1 MKSGDAQVCGS
12 DVAAR
17 GDTRRDP
24 MRTAQLHLTGTT
36 ADGTFFRHDLL
47 TLYVKNQLGAA
58 RALPVLAGIVAC
70 SSLIW
75 VPPAYAVLWLSIV
88 LISQGIILLLC
99 QKFERLDDRAVDVD
113 EWGRIFAAA
122 EFFAAIC
129 WAILIFAFWESP
141 NAVEQVYLIAV
152 LMVVASIKMALA
164 SHFLPV
170 VHAGTLP
177 ITAAVIVRCVADGGP
192 LFMFL
197 AIMAVCAEIYF
208 VQLVRKLNET
218 ALRMLEFRAEKDAL
232 IAELEQAKAK
242 SDEARYRAESA
253 NLAKSRFL
261 ATVSH
266 ELRTPLNAITG
277 FSEVM
282 KRELLGRHEVDAY
295 KDYSDDIHR
304 SGEHLLSLIDEIL
317 DLSRIEA
324 GRYTLKEAPVRL
336 SAMMSDCRD
345 LLALR
350 ADERS
355 LKIVEH
361 FPAGVPDIAADPV
374 AVRQIILNLMSNA
387 IKFTPEGGTITL
399 AVYRSGDGGVTLSVK
414 DNGPGIPRE
423 ELPTVLSSFGQG
435 SLAQHRAEAGAG
447 LGLPIVQGLAALH
460 DAEFELKSN
469 PGEGT
474 EAVVAFPQARTIV
487 RPEETALT
495 GT

>member
-1 MKSGDAQVCGS
+1 
-12 DVAAR
+12 
-17 GDTRRDP
+17 
-24 MRTAQLHLTGTT
+24 MRTAQLHLTGTP

-70 SSLIW
+70 SSLFW
-75 VPPAYAVLWLSIV
+75 VPPVYAVLWLSIV
-88 LISQGIILLLC
+88 LVSQGITLLLC
-99 QKFERLDDRAVDVD
+99 QKFERLEDRAVDVD
-113 EWGRIFAAA
+113 EWGRKFAAA

-177 ITAAVIVRCVADGGP
+177 ITAAVIIRCVADGGP

-197 AIMAVCAEIYF
+197 AVMAVCAEIYF

-242 SDEARYRAESA
+242 SDEARHRAESA

-266 ELRTPLNAITG
+266 ELRTPLNAIMG

-282 KRELLGRHEVDAY
+282 KRELLGRHQVDVY

-304 SGEHLLSLIDEIL
+304 SGQHLLSLIDEIL

-336 SAMMSDCRD
+336 AAMMSDCRD

-350 ADERS
+350 AEERQ

-361 FPAGVPDIAADPV
+361 YPAGVPDIAADPV
-374 AVRQIILNLMSNA
+374 AIRQIILNLMSNA
-387 IKFTPEGGTITL
+387 IKFTSQGGT
-399 AVYRSGDGGVTLSVK
+399 VTLSVYRSEDGGVALSVK
-414 DNGPGIPRE
+414 DDGPGIPQE

-435 SLAQHRAEAGAG
+435 SLAQQRAEAGAG
-447 LGLPIVQGLAALH
+447 LGLPIVQGLAELH
-460 DAEFELKSN
+460 DAEFKLKSQSGN
-469 PGEGT
+469 GT
-474 EAVVAFPQARTIV
+474 EAVVVFPQARAIV
-487 RPEETALT
+487 QSGAQALT